1 MKKYIITNKEKEQ
14 GDSFMDVIKV
24 IIIVKNQIILNNLLG
39 SLKNI
44 QSIEVIGITESIEE
58 GITYLNKKQVDIVI
72 VEHFLLENRVLDQCF
87 SCINKTIRV
96 KRIIISPIEKKE
108 LYYNAF
114 KIGITNVIRMDEIS
128 SIGEMINNAY
138 LDNYSPIFLENIRNE
153 FIRLQK
159 LEEQYEIERVKSIL
173 TSREIEI
180 LRLIDQG
187 LTQTEIADELYISIY
202 TVKNHVSSILKKM
215 EVNSSKESLEK
226 AKQMGII

>member
-1 MKKYIITNKEKEQ
+1 MKNILLLNKEQ
-14 GDSFMDVIKV
+14 GVSFMDVIKV
-24 IIIVKNQIILNNLLG
+24 IIIVKNQILLNNLLS

-58 GITYLNKKQVDIVI
+58 GITYLNKKQVDVVI
-72 VEHFLLENRVLDQCF
+72 VDYLLLENRVLDQCF
-87 SCINKTIRV
+87 GCINKTVRV

-114 KIGITNVIRMDEIS
+114 KIGITNVIRIDEIS
-128 SIGEMINNAY
+128 SIGEMIKNAY
-138 LDNYSPIFLENIRNE
+138 LDNYSPILLENIRNE

-159 LEEQYEIERVKSIL
+159 LEEQYEIERVKSTL
-173 TSREIEI
+173 TSRELEI
-180 LRLIDQG
+180 LSLIDQE
-187 LTQTEIADELYISIY
+187 LTQPKIAKELYISTS

-215 EVNSSKESLEK
+215 KVKSGKEASEK

>member
-1 MKKYIITNKEKEQ
+1 
-14 GDSFMDVIKV
+14 MDVIKV
-24 IIIVKNQIILNNLLG
+24 IIIVKNQIILNDLIG

-44 QSIEVIGITESIEE
+44 PNIEVIGVMQSIDE
-58 GITYLNKKQVDIVI
+58 GITYLNKKQVDAAIVDYL
-72 VEHFLLENRVLDQCF
+72 LLENKVLDQCL
-87 SCINKTIRV
+87 SCINKTINV
-96 KRIIISPIEKKE
+96 KRIIISSIEKNDI
-108 LYYNAF
+108 YYNAF

-138 LDNYSPIFLENIRNE
+138 LDNYSPIYLENIRNE

-159 LEEQYEIERVKSIL
+159 LEEQYEIERVKSTL

-187 LTQTEIADELYISIY
+187 LTQTEMADELYISIY